1 VKKMI
6 LILLLLTTAGLCAV
20 VCATSDNQPEGYRID
35 IGKFTIAG
43 VGLLSS
49 EEDVRRTFGPPEE
62 MQRISAP
69 IEEEDR
75 LQRAEPFEKRIAEA
89 MIAKVIYAYF
99 KKGLKITFRE
109 EDMSIDRIDI
119 YISELSPYGKFIGS
133 FAQRMPLEVR
143 EAQLLRPL
151 QKQIYKDKENVLY
164 LKKDDK
170 PLRETAI
177 MAFDGSGWLKRISFT
192 WEENYDIDLDTLCVA
207 GVCLGDTT
215 EKLIERLGP
224 PDNYNVRKGRMVGDW
239 NREGLRVYARQ
250 KGKKIFQIVIGMS
263 GFDGAFVQPILL
275 ANRKDV
281 FHDYLEGRIYQEGS
295 NRICAYKKGKPLS
308 LEKLILKFDED
319 ERLTWVFLDSARNV
333 KLDFDKMS
341 VAGIKVGGSSMG
353 LRKILGP
360 FSKSR
365 GLKRS
370 IALAYPRYGLRVTV
384 ERKGERKKKSIEDEG
399 VEERASWSEM
409 GRIKQIDADI
419 NHCRGLYSV
428 PVSLAENIDAYKK
441 IARSMIFRRKGY
453 TLYLSSDGRAPQSG
467 VVALV
472 QFEKVGWPSSVLL
485 KRFRN
490 IVVDIEKFDVEG
502 ITLGTHADRVM
513 EILGEPDRV
522 RVLEKENLAVFVY
535 SDLGIVT
542 VINRMDRSVAKI
554 NIDMESFEG
563 EFVQDLTLDS
573 SADDYEELLYRKIYK
588 HDEKRIWITPD
599 GKKPT
604 WEEAVVSFSL
614 AGTIKEIT
622 FQTLAVKKEGILL
635 DITRELE

>member
-1 VKKMI
+1 
-6 LILLLLTTAGLCAV
+6 
-20 VCATSDNQPEGYRID
+20 
-35 IGKFTIAG
+35 
-43 VGLLSS
+43 
-49 EEDVRRTFGPPEE
+49 
-62 MQRISAP
+62 
-69 IEEEDR
+69 
-75 LQRAEPFEKRIAEA
+75 
-89 MIAKVIYAYF
+89 
-99 KKGLKITFRE
+99 
-109 EDMSIDRIDI
+109 
-119 YISELSPYGKFIGS
+119 
-133 FAQRMPLEVR
+133 
-143 EAQLLRPL
+143 
-151 QKQIYKDKENVLY
+151 
-164 LKKDDK
+164 
-170 PLRETAI
+170 
-177 MAFDGSGWLKRISFT
+177 
-192 WEENYDIDLDTLCVA
+192 
-207 GVCLGDTT
+207 
-215 EKLIERLGP
+215 
-224 PDNYNVRKGRMVGDW
+224 
-239 NREGLRVYARQ
+239 
-250 KGKKIFQIVIGMS
+250 
-263 GFDGAFVQPILL
+263 
-275 ANRKDV
+275 
-281 FHDYLEGRIYQEGS
+281 
-295 NRICAYKKGKPLS
+295 
-308 LEKLILKFDED
+308 
-319 ERLTWVFLDSARNV
+319 
-333 KLDFDKMS
+333 
-341 VAGIKVGGSSMG
+341 
-353 LRKILGP
+353 
-360 FSKSR
+360 
-365 GLKRS
+365 
-370 IALAYPRYGLRVTV
+370 VTV
-384 ERKGERKKKSIEDEG
+384 ERKGERKKKSFEDEG
-399 VEERASWSEM
+399 VEERASWSEI
-409 GRIKQIDADI
+409 GKIKQIDADI

-441 IARSMIFRRKGY
+441 IARSMIFRRKGF
-453 TLYLSSDGRAPQSG
+453 TLYLSRDGRAPESG

-535 SDLGIVT
+535 SDLGLVI